1 MKNRKR
7 SAQALAILGAVAML
21 VSAAFHGTL
30 GYQGMV
36 GGLAGKGV
44 DPIIFAALKA
54 IWLIVSW
61 HWIAI
66 AILVLASSFG
76 RTAPWKVILSVC
88 GIAVIGDALGAF
100 AAIGAFVGDEL
111 LAIAGVSILAAAALF
126 PPPLANH

>member
-30 GYQGMV
+30 GYEGVVAALSQ
-36 GGLAGKGV
+36 KGV
-44 DPIIFAALKA
+44 DPTIVAALKA

-61 HWIAI
+61 HWLAI

-76 RTAPWKVILSVC
+76 RTAPWRVVLLVC

-100 AAIGAFVGDEL
+100 AAIGIFVGDEL
-111 LAIAGVSILAAAALF
+111 LAVAGVSILAATALF
-126 PPPLANH
+126 QPPQANH